1 MQRNDGLLSRG
12 EWQGKEHKQMNI
24 LKELHELVIMIRKVQ
39 AMTCECGGHFIHP
52 KHLGFDSDG
61 SVLICDNDNRFRS
74 GQPCTNWV
82 LRSNVREKWAKIEAG
97 GTVN

>member
-1 MQRNDGLLSRG
+1 MLENCFLGCDWG
-12 EWQGKEHKQMNI
+12 EWQGKEHKQMI
-24 LKELHELVIMIRKVQ
+24 LKELAIMIRKVQ

-74 GQPCTNWV
+74 GQPCRNWV
-82 LRSNVREKWAKIEAG
+82 LKSTVLEKWAKIEAG